1 MDAAQLS
8 EGIARFP
15 ATSAQRRFWFQE
27 QAKPGDPELNIAVR
41 WEIRGSFKA
50 ADIEAAF
57 QQITERHEILRTR
70 FAEDAQDLWQEV
82 VHQVRFRL
90 GVVDLRPM
98 PAQDHEPR
106 VAAMAR
112 ELAAH
117 PFDLKSPGQLRVT
130 LVQLAT
136 DRAALLVVA
145 HHIVFDGFSIGVLG
159 QELGQIMQAKD
170 EGRAP
175 DLPDLGLQYGDF
187 ALWERELEETGAL
200 EEDARYWD
208 DKLRGAPYF
217 ELPTD
222 FPRPAVRATSGKTL
236 IRPFPP
242 DFDARMNAFNKSMG
256 ISFFTLGA
264 AVMSAALHRW
274 TGAAEV
280 SFAAPAA
287 GRTDIEI
294 EKLIG
299 VFINTLA
306 LRIPVQPDATLR
318 AHLSNVRDVVQE
330 GLLHQTCPF
339 DAVVRRLKLPR
350 DSSRTP
356 LVSINLNM
364 QRVFLQERSYGRF
377 QMISVPSH
385 MPGVFY
391 DMNVQIIGRDAGW
404 KLMFD
409 YQDSLFRTETV
420 ERLADLLLRSF
431 ELCLAD
437 PDATL
442 ADIPLE
448 TSAPAA
454 AAASAAPLELTRRI
468 APDAPPDD
476 AALHDTV
483 RAIWADVLNLPA
495 DQCAGDFFELGGY
508 SLKALRMIARTEAEC
523 GYRMPLADFLADSTL
538 DGFVGTL
545 HHALVRGDDPQAD
558 DRERLWDILTL
569 KPGPVGSPVIATIN
583 QPFLYH
589 ALARS
594 MSDDLEVANIF
605 VPDQPAFE
613 RLLQQDFDAIAASA
627 AQVLQARFGARPL
640 LLCGHCVD
648 GLMALRIAQKLEAA
662 GRAPHLVVMIDAPE
676 PSRFVGMS
684 RRAKFQL
691 RWSIRTRRWTHY
703 CGEKLR
709 GRIGWTD
716 FLLKNQLGTGLL
728 RRLGRAE
735 PKTEAERLAIEVNY
749 QLVRESRKS
758 AFAPYR
764 GEVILFRTRAHKASE
779 QARVFGWS
787 HHLAPDTPVYPLSG
801 WHEDALIK
809 TDAERVSA
817 ILETRVHRRGL
828 TGQPSTARTH

>member
-1 MDAAQLS
+1 MPLNFS
-8 EGIARFP
+8 EVIARFP

-41 WEIRGSFKA
+41 WEIRGAFKA
-50 ADIEAAF
+50 ADIETAF
-57 QQITERHEILRTR
+57 QQIAERHEILRTR
-70 FAEDAQDLWQEV
+70 FVEDAQDLWQEV

-117 PFDLKSPGQLRVT
+117 PFDLNSPGQLRVT
-130 LVQLAT
+130 LVQLAA
-136 DRAALLVVA
+136 DRAALLIVA

-159 QELGQIMQAKD
+159 HELGQIMQAMD
-170 EGRAP
+170 EGRTP
-175 DLPDLGLQYGDF
+175 DLPDLALQYGDF
-187 ALWERELEETGAL
+187 ALWERELEQTGAL
-200 EEDARYWD
+200 DEDARYWD

-236 IRPFPP
+236 IRPFPS
-242 DFDARMNAFNKSMG
+242 DFDTRMNAFNKSMG

-306 LRIPVQPDATLR
+306 LRIPVKPDATLR
-318 AHLSNVRDVVQE
+318 AHLAGVRDVVQE
-330 GLLHQTCPF
+330 GLLHQSCPF

-377 QMISVPSH
+377 RMISVPSH

-404 KLMFD
+404 KLMID
-409 YQDSLFRTETV
+409 YQDSLFRTDTV

-442 ADIPLE
+442 ADIPLDAPAPDLVQA
-448 TSAPAA
+448 APAA
-454 AAASAAPLELTRRI
+454 PAEQARRNAS
-468 APDAPPDD
+468 DAPPDD

-495 DQCAGDFFELGGY
+495 EQCQGDFFELGGY

-523 GYRMPLADFLADSTL
+523 GYRMPLADFLADPTL
-538 DGFVGTL
+538 DGFVRTL
-545 HHALVRGDDPQAD
+545 HHALVHGDDPQED
-558 DRERLWDILTL
+558 DSNRLWDILTL
-569 KPGPVGSPVIATIN
+569 KPAHAGSPVIATIN

-594 MSDDLEVANIF
+594 MSDDLEVVNIF

-613 RLLQQDFDAIAASA
+613 RLKQQDFDAIAAA
-627 AQVLQARFGARPL
+627 AVTQLQARFGARPMV
-640 LLCGHCVD
+640 LCGHCVD
-648 GLMALRIAQKLEAA
+648 GLMALRIAQKLDAA
-662 GRAPHLVVMIDAPE
+662 GKAPQLVVMIDAWE
-676 PSRFVGMS
+676 PSRFIGMS
-684 RRAKFQL
+684 RRAKFQR

-703 CGEKLR
+703 CSEKLR

-735 PKTEAERLAIEVNY
+735 PETEAERLAIEVNY
-749 QLVRESRKS
+749 QLVRESRKGP
-758 AFAPYR
+758 FAPYQ
-764 GEVILFRTRAHKASE
+764 GEVILFRTLAHTAE
-779 QARVFGWS
+779 AQARFFGWS
-787 HHLAPDTPVYPLSG
+787 DHLAPDTPVYPLSG

-817 ILETRVHRRGL
+817 ILETRMRRRGL
-828 TGQPSTARTH
+828 TDQPSAARTR